1 MVTAAHPHQPSRQ
14 PTLSIL
20 ATPFCLL
27 FLLSSSSPP
36 IHLIDTKLPPNP
48 PSHSFHRPI
57 RSNFRLSQVKQYPAH
72 SLTVAQTPSLR
83 QLPFITNL
91 QIQGQTPFKPV
102 FLSQETHHAPHPYQL
117 QLHTILQTF
126 KMASAL
132 DSEPGSELFA
142 SYEADFKLVQA
153 DINQKLEQIAELAG
167 EPKKAAIRA
176 AQRAVEEA
184 DEIVSQMRIEVQNI
198 PTNIR
203 SKFSPRVRNYD
214 HDLDKN
220 KQSLKRAAAE
230 ADRQNIYGGKG
241 PTGQDSVYEQR
252 QQLLSGTER
261 LERSSQRLQ
270 NSQRLAAE
278 TENIGAGILGD
289 LYGQRST
296 LLHARENL
304 LEGEGYVNKSVQT
317 LRGMA
322 RRMATNRMITIAI
335 ITVLVL
341 LIIAVIFNK
350 FR

>member
-1 MVTAAHPHQPSRQ
+1 
-14 PTLSIL
+14 
-20 ATPFCLL
+20 
-27 FLLSSSSPP
+27 
-36 IHLIDTKLPPNP
+36 
-48 PSHSFHRPI
+48 
-57 RSNFRLSQVKQYPAH
+57 
-72 SLTVAQTPSLR
+72 
-83 QLPFITNL
+83 
-91 QIQGQTPFKPV
+91 
-102 FLSQETHHAPHPYQL
+102 
-117 QLHTILQTF
+117 
-126 KMASAL
+126 MASAL

-214 HDLDKN
+214 HDLDKS

-241 PTGQDSVYEQR
+241 PQGQDSVYEQR

-278 TENIGAGILGD
+278 TENIGANILGD